1 MLLVYSNIIYLNRT
15 NYYRQE
21 VKQCLRGPDAKIEV
35 VYEGGVFKP
44 LREVDLHEGT
54 KAFVVLKPGRITK
67 IARRYRMKVDR
78 DVMAEFVAERR

>member
-1 MLLVYSNIIYLNRT
+1 MLLVYSTLFISTEHIIVFKRSHMS
-15 NYYRQE
+15 E
-21 VKQCLRGPDAKIEV
+21 GPDAKIEV
-35 VYEGGVFKP
+35 VYEGSVFKP